1 MTEANLFQKKW
12 TVSVSSQDEL
22 ALEELAL
29 DELALEE
36 LALDE
41 LALEELALDWLAC
54 NHQNQI
60 KVNIFLESIRSIKV
74 RLRGQDNMF

>member
-1 MTEANLFQKKW
+1 MTKYKSTEVFLFKDTLTEANLFQKKL
-12 TVSVSSQDEL
+12 TVSVLSQDEL

-29 DELALEE
+29 DES
-36 LALDE
+36 
-41 LALEELALDWLAC
+41 AC
-54 NHQNQI
+54 FHLNQI

>member
-1 MTEANLFQKKW
+1 MDTLTEANLFQKKL
-12 TVSVSSQDEL
+12 TVSVLSQDEL

-29 DELALEE
+29 EE

-41 LALEELALDWLAC
+41 SAC
-54 NHQNQI
+54 YHLNQI

-74 RLRGQDNMF
+74 RQRGQDNMFWR